1 MPVAAGADPRAFP
14 VIAQLFT
21 KHGYAEVDAASVD
34 ALARHPGHTLLLFT
48 EDPVRVR
55 ETLDLAV
62 IVPEIDRAFAGRLR
76 IGVLLPAA
84 AREVQPRF
92 AFRRWPAF
100 VVLKDGR
107 YVGAVDGLRDW
118 EEYLAMVAGLL
129 NEGGSD
135 A

>member
-14 VIAQLFT
+14 AIAQLFS
-21 KHGYAEVDAASVD
+21 KHGYAEVDAAGVD
-34 ALARHPGHTLLLFT
+34 AFARHPGHTLLLFT

-55 ETLDLAV
+55 EALDLAV

-84 AREVQPRF
+84 AREVHPRF

-118 EEYLAMVAGLL
+118 VDYLAAVGGLL
-129 NEGGSD
+129 DSGED
-135 A
+135 AQ